1 MAADG
6 CEGHL
11 LSGQSF
17 RAGPASD
24 WLNGQIA
31 ASQREGYPGLR
42 VAVDMSWALRPVT
55 GVEQLPD
62 FEEQIAAMVAGTAVS
77 VLCQYDRDGFN
88 PVTLASVAA
97 FHTRSVAAATYFADA
112 ISRICRQYAPPGI
125 RLAGEIDHKNAEPLA
140 LALAEAIRLDGD
152 ITISMTGLA
161 FIDGSCA
168 RMILDAARGL
178 GGSRI
183 SVLQCRPQI
192 AARFIMLG
200 AGKVPGV
207 IMEAVD
213 DT

>member
-1 MAADG
+1 
-6 CEGHL
+6 
-11 LSGQSF
+11 
-17 RAGPASD
+17 
-24 WLNGQIA
+24 
-31 ASQREGYPGLR
+31 

-62 FEEQIAAMVAGTAVS
+62 FEEQIAAVVAGAPVS
-77 VLCQYDRDGFN
+77 VLCQYDRDGFD

-97 FHTRSVAAATYFADA
+97 FHTRSVAAATYYADA
-112 ISRICRQYAPPGI
+112 ILRICRQYAPPGI

-152 ITISMTGLA
+152 ITVNMTGLA
-161 FIDGSCA
+161 FIDASCA
-168 RMILDAARGL
+168 RMIVDAARGL

-183 SVLQCRPQI
+183 VVLQCRPQT
-192 AARFIMLG
+192 AARFILLG

-207 IMEAVD
+207 IVEAVD